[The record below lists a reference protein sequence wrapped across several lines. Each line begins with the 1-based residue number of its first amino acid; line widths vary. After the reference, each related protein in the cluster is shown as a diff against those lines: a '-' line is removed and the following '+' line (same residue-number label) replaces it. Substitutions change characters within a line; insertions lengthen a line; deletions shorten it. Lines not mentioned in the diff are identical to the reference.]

1 MRRRAAPRRASRC
14 VGISG
19 FPGHITPHR
28 RIQGEQVQGFTGAEN
43 AARAPRTSAR
53 AALRLARPLLPCRNA
68 SSATLKY
75 SHLSSSQ
82 FYLSSFPCL
91 AITVVGTGYWVLGTG
106 YWVVGTALQPGT
118 AHPPRI
124 CASVGAGGDAPLTG
138 GTPDPCERRT
148 DEATVGCA
156 TRCCAREFVRWRT

>member
-1 MRRRAAPRRASRC
+1 MRLRAAPRRAPRC

-19 FPGHITPHR
+19 FSDHITPHR

-91 AITVVGTGYWVLGTG
+91 AITVVGTRYWVLGSG
-106 YWVVGTALQPGT
+106 YCTAARYCTPTPYLRQRRCRWGCTPNWG
-118 AHPPRI
+118 HPRPMR
-124 CASVGAGGDAPLTG
+124 
-138 GTPDPCERRT
+138 TPN
-148 DEATVGCA
+148 G
-156 TRCCAREFVRWRT
+156 